1 MGIINNVF
9 GMILNI
15 IFEGVAILTPV
26 CTLGITIIVFTIV
39 TRLLLTPLQIK
50 QMRTTRAMSKIQPEL
65 QKIQKKYEN
74 KKDQQSQM
82 AYSQEMQG
90 LYKKYK
96 ISPFAGCLPMLIQF
110 PLIIALYNVLRM
122 PSQYISKLH
131 DVYTQLAEVLT
142 SNIPNVDQVMTQVID
157 KIPYSQNAMIEIQ
170 RLGEAAQLSDKLSH
184 FTTDQW
190 AVLQDMISPQVY
202 NLLENLLEVKHGFE
216 YFLVNLVDSPAQLV
230 ANGQYL
236 AFLIPIAAG
245 ASTFIFSKITM
256 AASQPQTND
265 SNPANS
271 MIKTMNIIMPIMMG
285 VFSYQVA
292 NGLALYWIC
301 GNLIMMVQQIWVNK
315 IVDKQQ
321 AVLEEQLR
329 KDREAEMAKAG
340 VKKKKKKRP
349 KPQIEE
355 GQVVIA
361 TEVETK
367 ERPKRPKKPKEVV
380 EDQTSASKK
389 ED

>member
-245 ASTFIFSKITM
+245 A
-256 AASQPQTND
+256 
-265 SNPANS
+265 
-271 MIKTMNIIMPIMMG
+271 
-285 VFSYQVA
+285 
-292 NGLALYWIC
+292 
-301 GNLIMMVQQIWVNK
+301 
-315 IVDKQQ
+315 
-321 AVLEEQLR
+321 
-329 KDREAEMAKAG
+329 
-340 VKKKKKKRP
+340 
-349 KPQIEE
+349 
-355 GQVVIA
+355 
-361 TEVETK
+361 
-367 ERPKRPKKPKEVV
+367 
-380 EDQTSASKK
+380 
-389 ED
+389 

>member
-1 MGIINNVF
+1 
-9 GMILNI
+9 
-15 IFEGVAILTPV
+15 
-26 CTLGITIIVFTIV
+26 TLGITIIVFTIV

-367 ERPKRPKKPKEVV
+367 ERPKKPKKPKEVV
-380 EDQTSASKK
+380 ED
-389 ED
+389 

>member
-1 MGIINNVF
+1 
-9 GMILNI
+9 
-15 IFEGVAILTPV
+15 
-26 CTLGITIIVFTIV
+26 
-39 TRLLLTPLQIK
+39 
-50 QMRTTRAMSKIQPEL
+50 
-65 QKIQKKYEN
+65 
-74 KKDQQSQM
+74 
-82 AYSQEMQG
+82 
-90 LYKKYK
+90 
-96 ISPFAGCLPMLIQF
+96 
-110 PLIIALYNVLRM
+110 
-122 PSQYISKLH
+122 
-131 DVYTQLAEVLT
+131 
-142 SNIPNVDQVMTQVID
+142 
-157 KIPYSQNAMIEIQ
+157 
-170 RLGEAAQLSDKLSH
+170 
-184 FTTDQW
+184 
-190 AVLQDMISPQVY
+190 
-202 NLLENLLEVKHGFE
+202 
-216 YFLVNLVDSPAQLV
+216 
-230 ANGQYL
+230 
-236 AFLIPIAAG
+236 
-245 ASTFIFSKITM
+245 TFIFSKITM